1 MASGMLDDQEKP
13 NKPRTYVGKKSGELT
28 NNAALGNLVKVPINS
43 KRLTDGSVSWVS
55 LPSSLSRLGKV
66 WTYDSLDL
74 DDFLR
79 FYMKV
84 SFKGYHAVAKR

>member
-1 MASGMLDDQEKP
+1 MANGMLDDQEKP

-28 NNAALGNLVKVPINS
+28 NNGALGNLVKVPINS
-43 KRLTDGSVSWVS
+43 KRLTDGSVSWGS

-74 DDFLR
+74 DNILS

-84 SFKGYHAVAKR
+84 SFKGYPAVV